1 MSNKKTNKK
10 TNKKKVS
17 LAPSFNRFNAE
28 LGYGATVEIHAW
40 TINDNLP
47 LASIAIDP
55 VTMVDGRPWGCGSGT
70 TVEIADPNMLRAI
83 AESLLE
89 AADFID
95 ARNAENAAKIKEK
108 LAKRKT
114 TIRA

>member
-28 LGYGATVEIHAW
+28 LGYGASVEIHAW
-40 TINDNLP
+40 TVNDNRP
-47 LASIAIDP
+47 LASIDLDDGSA
-55 VTMVDGRPWGCGSGT
+55 DGRPWGCSSGT